1 MNAARSRLVL
11 AAHLLRTMA
20 AAQRDARRV
29 DLDGLTREMAV
40 RRADVRATLSSLHAE
55 GLVDVLRMRLTMDGF
70 TLGQSL
76 EGRRLA
82 PLRAVARARDAA
94 AA

>member
-1 MNAARSRLVL
+1 MNAARSRLAL

-20 AAQRDARRV
+20 AAQRDARRI
-29 DLDGLTREMAV
+29 DLDGLTRQVGV
-40 RRADVRATLSSLHAE
+40 RRADVRATLSALHTE
-55 GLVDVLRMRLTMDGF
+55 GLVDALRMRLTLDGF

-82 PLRAVARARDAA
+82 PLRAGAHLNEAA
-94 AA
+94 A

>member
-1 MNAARSRLVL
+1 MNAARSRLAL
-11 AAHLLRTMA
+11 AAHLLRTLA
-20 AAQRDARRV
+20 AAQRDGRRV
-29 DLDGLTREMAV
+29 DLDGLTRDIGV

-55 GLVDVLRMRLTMDGF
+55 GLVDVLRMRLTLDGF

-82 PLRAVARARDAA
+82 PLRAAARAHVVAA
-94 AA
+94 A